1 MRTLQDG
8 DEHDPGDSDTD
19 PQQFMHPSMPITGD
33 TRLSGLAKQLAPMI
47 ASMLMRELREVE
59 MPHKTRG
66 RKSQLKKAV
75 EQEKGVENPEE
86 RSAFLVSATDKNITR
101 PYKCMNSA
109 LFVDSSAKFS
119 ILKKIPTLQLTSQ
132 YR

>member
-1 MRTLQDG
+1 
-8 DEHDPGDSDTD
+8 
-19 PQQFMHPSMPITGD
+19 
-33 TRLSGLAKQLAPMI
+33 MI

-66 RKSQLKKAV
+66 RKSQLKKAI
-75 EQEKGVENPEE
+75 EQEKGVENPGEC
-86 RSAFLVSATDKNITR
+86 SAFLVSATDKNITR

-109 LFVDSSAKFS
+109 LFVNSSAKFS